1 MWVKIKDTLI
11 NTDTISLIQGRR
23 VELTSGTTIIMNQ
36 PDVEELLKQLTPTEI
51 VKPVIKKAKK
61 WHLNTTS

>member
-61 WHLNTTS
+61 